1 MSLRA
6 RNDLLDELCADLGRD
21 PASLERAYFFGWAI
35 ERPFESAERLRDY
48 LGRYGEAGT
57 ERFVFSFARQSPNG
71 MAVTRETWQ
80 SFAAEILAS
89 AVTA

>member
-1 MSLRA
+1 VSLRA

-35 ERPFESAERLRDY
+35 ERPFESGERLRDY

-57 ERFVFSFARQSPNG
+57 DRFVFRPRDSRRTAWPSHVRPGNRSRARSRPQ
-71 MAVTRETWQ
+71 
-80 SFAAEILAS
+80 L
-89 AVTA
+89 